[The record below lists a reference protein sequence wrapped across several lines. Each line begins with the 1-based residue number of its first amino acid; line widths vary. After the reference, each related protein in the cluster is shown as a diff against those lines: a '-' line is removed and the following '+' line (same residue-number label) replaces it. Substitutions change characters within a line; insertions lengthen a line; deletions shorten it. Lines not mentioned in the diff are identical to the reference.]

1 MKNQEELI
9 AIMNFNAEMIEKA
22 KVAKTAEEL
31 YEIAKAN
38 GVDLTAD
45 EAATYFAQ
53 INPKSG
59 ELDDDDLDAVAGGGC
74 EKNEKE
80 IIASSSDNLQPCWTC
95 SKCGNNTSIKRD
107 WVPSTGGCSMAGI
120 PTYCGVCGERAWCST
135 CQFCERRSDGYWC
148 INPNR
153 Q

>member
-1 MKNQEELI
+1 MKLTQ
-9 AIMNFNAEMIEKA
+9 EMIEKA
-22 KVAKTAEEL
+22 REVKTAEEL
-31 YEIAKAN
+31 LLLAKENEIEM
-38 GVDLTAD
+38 TSD

-53 INPKSG
+53 LNPKSG

-74 EKNEKE
+74 GKNEKNEKK
-80 IIASSSDNLQPCWTC
+80 IKASGSDNCKPCWTC

-107 WVPSTGGCSMAGI
+107 WVPSTGGCSIAVI
-120 PTYCGVCGERAWCST
+120 PTYCGVCGERVWCST